1 MVEAP
6 NRRAPVR
13 IASMWRPGLL
23 GRATRPAAGL
33 RGMLAVQQGE
43 RSHLV
48 AAVQQRLAAN
58 RLCVA
63 VDGEFGPRTR
73 RALVAFQRARGLAS
87 DGVVGAHTWGALVS
101 SGRMRSQARC

>member
-1 MVEAP
+1 
-6 NRRAPVR
+6 
-13 IASMWRPGLL
+13 
-23 GRATRPAAGL
+23 
-33 RGMLAVQQGE
+33 ML
-43 RSHLV
+43 
-48 AAVQQRLAAN
+48 AVQQRLAAN

-73 RALVAFQRARGLAS
+73 RALVAIQRARGLAS